1 MRTRL
6 FTAAPIRPERNVKAR
21 AILDTPERQN
31 AALALQD
38 IIINSPVP
46 RHAVMEISSRN
57 VVEGTARAPHRAMY
71 KAMSLTDDD
80 IAKPFVGVC
89 HTGNEATPC
98 NIHLPRL
105 AIKAKQGVAD
115 AGATPREFS
124 TIAVSDGIAMGH
136 EGMKSSLV
144 SREVIADS
152 IELMVRAHQYD
163 ALVGIAGCDKSLPG
177 TMMAMARLNI
187 PSVFVYGGT
196 IMPGV
201 LADGREL
208 TIVDVYE
215 AVGAYDSGNISLE
228 QLKDIED
235 TACPN
240 AGSCG
245 GMFTANTM
253 ASISEA
259 IGLALPGSASPPAE
273 DARREE
279 MAYQTGAACARLL
292 LESGTRPRD
301 ILTFE
306 AFENAIAMLNAV
318 GGSTN
323 GILHLLALSREVGVN
338 LTYDDFERVR
348 KRTPHITDMK
358 PGGNYVMNSL
368 DRIGG
373 IPRVMAKLLDAG
385 LLNGDCITVTGR
397 TISENLGSENTRV
410 WLSQAPGATSTGVA
424 SPAAAASPPT
434 SPATPPTATAST
446 TFAASQD
453 HPAKKGADVPPD
465 HAPGILRGVEN
476 PIHRTG
482 TALILKGTLAP
493 DGAVIKTAGVEMS
506 SFEGRA
512 RVFDREE
519 EAFEAVSQG
528 KIVPGD
534 VVVIRYE
541 GPKGGPGMRE
551 MLATTAALVGQGL
564 GRQVAM
570 VTDGR
575 FSGGTRGFMV
585 GHVAPEAYVGGPIA
599 LVEDGDAI
607 RIDTDSNSIDI
618 VVPDREMDARRARW
632 QRPPPNYEDG
642 ALAKFASLVGSA
654 SEGAVTRPVLP

>member
-1 MRTRL
+1 
-6 FTAAPIRPERNVKAR
+6 
-21 AILDTPERQN
+21 
-31 AALALQD
+31 
-38 IIINSPVP
+38 
-46 RHAVMEISSRN
+46 MEISSRN

-71 KAMSLTDDD
+71 KAMGLTDNDLD
-80 IAKPFVGVC
+80 KPFVGVC

-105 AIKAKQGVAD
+105 ALKAKEGVSD
-115 AGATPREFS
+115 GGATPREFS

-136 EGMKSSLV
+136 EGMKSSLI

-177 TMMAMARLNI
+177 TMMAMARLNV

-196 IMPGV
+196 IMPGI
-201 LADGREL
+201 LNGQEL
-208 TIVDVYE
+208 TVVDVYE
-215 AVGAYDSGNISLE
+215 AVGAYDAGQLSLE
-228 QLKDIED
+228 GLKNIEN

-273 DARREE
+273 DDRREKIV
-279 MAYQTGAACARLL
+279 YDTGKACVRLL
-292 LESGTRPRD
+292 EQNIRPRD

-306 AFENAIAMLNAV
+306 AFENAITMLNAI

-323 GILHLLALSREVGVN
+323 GILHLLALSSEVGIK

-348 KRTPHITDMK
+348 KKTPHLADMK

-368 DRIGG
+368 DKIGG
-373 IPRVMAKLLDAG
+373 IPFVLKKLVEKKLIHD
-385 LLNGDCITVTGR
+385 NCITVTGKS
-397 TISENLGSENTRV
+397 IKENL
-410 WLSQAPGATSTGVA
+410 A
-424 SPAAAASPPT
+424 SMNIPEIVQQIVRSV
-434 SPATPPTATAST
+434 
-446 TFAASQD
+446 D
-453 HPAKKGADVPPD
+453 
-465 HAPGILRGVEN
+465 N
-476 PIHRTG
+476 PIHSVG
-482 TALILKGTLAP
+482 TAVILKGSLAP
-493 DGAVIKTAGVEMS
+493 DGAVIKTAGVEMTK
-506 SFEGRA
+506 FTGKA
-512 RVFDREE
+512 RVYDREE
-519 EAFEAVSQG
+519 YAFDAVAKGEIEEGQV
-528 KIVPGD
+528 I
-534 VVVIRYE
+534 VIRYE

-564 GRQVAM
+564 GKKVAM

-599 LVEDGDAI
+599 LVKDNDEI
-607 RIDTDSNSIDI
+607 TIDTETNIIDLH
-618 VVPDREMDARRARW
+618 VSTEELERRRKQW
-632 QRPPPNYEDG
+632 SPPKPNYTTG
-642 ALAKFASLVGSA
+642 ALAKYATLVGSA
-654 SEGAVTRPVLP
+654 AQGAITSPNL

>member
-1 MRTRL
+1 
-6 FTAAPIRPERNVKAR
+6 
-21 AILDTPERQN
+21 
-31 AALALQD
+31 
-38 IIINSPVP
+38 
-46 RHAVMEISSRN
+46 MEISSRN
-57 VVEGTARAPHRAMY
+57 VVDGTARAPHRAMY
-71 KAMSLTDDD
+71 KAMGLTDNDLD
-80 IAKPFVGVC
+80 KPFVGVC

-98 NIHLPRL
+98 NIHLPQL
-105 AIKAKQGVAD
+105 ALNAKEGVVD
-115 AGATPREFS
+115 GGATPREFS

-177 TMMAMARLNI
+177 TMMAMARLNL

-196 IMPGV
+196 IMPGM
-201 LADGREL
+201 LDGKEL
-208 TIVDVYE
+208 TVVDVYE
-215 AVGAYDSGNISLE
+215 AVGAYDAGNLSLE
-228 QLKDIED
+228 ALKNIEN

-273 DARREE
+273 DERRQK
-279 MAYQTGAACARLL
+279 MVYDTGKACVSL
-292 LESGTRPRD
+292 LEQNIKPSQ

-306 AFENAIAMLNAV
+306 AFENAITMLNAV

-323 GILHLLALSREVGVN
+323 GILHLLALANEVGIK

-348 KRTPHITDMK
+348 KKTPHLADMK
-358 PGGNYVMNSL
+358 PGGSYVMNSL
-368 DRIGG
+368 DKIGG
-373 IPRVMAKLLDAG
+373 IPFVLKKLLDKG
-385 LLNGDCITVTGR
+385 LIHENCITVTGK
-397 TISENLGSENTRV
+397 TIKENL
-410 WLSQAPGATSTGVA
+410 TSMSIPEPEQQIVK
-424 SPAAAASPPT
+424 S
-434 SPATPPTATAST
+434 
-446 TFAASQD
+446 
-453 HPAKKGADVPPD
+453 
-465 HAPGILRGVEN
+465 VEN
-476 PIHRTG
+476 PIHSVG
-482 TALILKGTLAP
+482 TAVVVKGSLAP
-493 DGAVIKTAGVEMS
+493 DGAVIKTAGVEMTK
-506 SFEGRA
+506 FTGKA

-519 EAFEAVSQG
+519 YAFDAVSKG
-528 KIVPGD
+528 EIDEGN

-564 GRQVAM
+564 GKKVAM

-599 LVEDGDAI
+599 LVKDDDEI
-607 RIDTDSNSIDI
+607 TIDTETNIIDLH
-618 VVPDREMDARRARW
+618 VSPEELESRRKQW
-632 QRPPPNYEDG
+632 SPPKPNYTTG

-654 SEGAVTRPVLP
+654 AQGAITSPKL